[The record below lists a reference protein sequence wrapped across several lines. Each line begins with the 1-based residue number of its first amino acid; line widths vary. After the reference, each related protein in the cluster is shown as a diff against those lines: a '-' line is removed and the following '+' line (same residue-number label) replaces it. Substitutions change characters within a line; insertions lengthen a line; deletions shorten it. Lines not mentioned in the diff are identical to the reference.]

1 MKALLPSSA
10 LCSYSAFSRALGL
23 GHFSG
28 HWVSWGIS
36 APLDSPS
43 TLCCSSIL
51 TSSLPN
57 RDTGREQ
64 RGSPDMKPPKE
75 KCKCGSTPCPAFP
88 DPLILLPTVR
98 MQMCGQSGWQ
108 ACFSDL
114 QETNNSGNE
123 GNLLSFKFLCHT
135 FFCFSSGFCYP

>member
-1 MKALLPSSA
+1 MKAIRSA

-57 RDTGREQ
+57 RDTSREQ
-64 RGSPDMKPPKE
+64 TKGEPWSRRSANVALPLALRP
-75 KCKCGSTPCPAFP
+75 PAFP
-88 DPLILLPTVR
+88 DPLILLPTER